1 MLKSWPGGWAD
12 AKATLAALRQ
22 SFAVIEFDTRGI
34 ILSANENFCHAMGY
48 KSEELIG
55 RHHSI
60 FAEPDYASSPE
71 YRAFWE
77 KLASG
82 ECVTGE
88 CVRIGKDGNEVWL
101 QASYSP
107 VRDVSGNVYKIVKLA
122 SVITGSVMEAT
133 DSKGKLEALSRV
145 QAVIEFLPDGTIMTA
160 NKNFLKTVAYDLQEI
175 QGRHHSMFVETS
187 VAKTS
192 EYAAFWDK
200 LRAGEFVSSECKRIG
215 KNGKEIWLQT
225 SYNPIFDRKGRI
237 IKVVKFATDI
247 TRRVQA
253 INEIEHGLKKLAS
266 NTLNYRLTTPIDS
279 TYEGLR
285 HDFNKAIQN
294 LDQTIGAISSS
305 VTTVGRGADEITTA
319 SVDLAQRTETQAV
332 SLEETASRLNQLT
345 NAVTRSADGAKD
357 ASTLASNV
365 RTNAARSGEVVN
377 NAVKAMEQI
386 RNTSQSISQIVGMI
400 DEIAFLTNMLSLNA
414 AVEAARAG
422 EAGVGFSV
430 VASEVRQ
437 LAKRS
442 ADASKQIRDLIS
454 SSDIQ
459 VQRGVEMV
467 GTAGKALQSIMAEMF
482 HMDNLM
488 SDIATGAQEQAQGLA
503 QINESVS
510 KLDHMT
516 QKNAAM
522 ATQSTKAAN
531 ALDGQAKRL
540 ERLTGNFKITSSGET
555 LAQIFTPELCGV

>member
-12 AKATLAALRQ
+12 AKATLAALQQ
-22 SFAVIEFDTRGI
+22 SFAVIEFDTQGV
-34 ILSANENFCHAMGY
+34 ILNANENFCHSMGY
-48 KSEELIG
+48 RSEEIVG
-55 RHHSI
+55 RHHRI
-60 FAEPDYASSPE
+60 FVEPDYAESPD
-71 YRAFWE
+71 YRAFWN

-82 ECVTGE
+82 KFVTGE
-88 CVRIGKDGNEVWL
+88 CVRIGKNGEEVWL

-107 VRDVSGNVYKIVKLA
+107 VHDVSGNVYKIVKLA
-122 SVITGSVMEAT
+122 SVITGSVMEAA
-133 DSKGKLEALSRV
+133 DSKGKLDALSRV
-145 QAVIEFLPDGTIMTA
+145 QAMIEFLPDGTIMTA
-160 NKNFLKTVAYDLQEI
+160 NKNFLDTIAYDLPEI
-175 QGRHHSMFVETS
+175 QGRHHSMFVGPE
-187 VAKTS
+187 VAKS
-192 EYAAFWDK
+192 AEYAAFWDK

-225 SYNPIFDRKGRI
+225 SYNPIFDRKGRV

-247 TRRVQA
+247 TRRVHA
-253 INEIEHGLKKLAS
+253 INEIETGLKKLAN
-266 NTLNYRLTTPIDS
+266 NTLNYRLTTPIDP

-285 HDFNKAIQN
+285 NDFNTAIQN
-294 LDQTIGAISSS
+294 LDRTIGAISSS
-305 VTTVGRGADEITTA
+305 VETVGKGADEISMA
-319 SVDLAQRTETQAV
+319 SGDLARRTETQAG
-332 SLEETASRLNQLT
+332 SLEGTASRLNQLT
-345 NAVTRSADGAKD
+345 DAVTRSAHGAMD

-365 RTNAARSGEVVN
+365 RTNAAKSGEVVN
-377 NAVKAMEQI
+377 NAVTAMEQI
-386 RNTSQSISQIVGMI
+386 RNTSESISQIVGMI

-454 SSDIQ
+454 SSDVQ
-459 VQRGVEMV
+459 VQQGVELV
-467 GTAGKALQSIMAEMF
+467 GTAGKALQSIVSEMS

-488 SDIATGAQEQAQGLA
+488 SDIATCAQEQAQGLA
-503 QINESVS
+503 QINDSVS

-522 ATQSTKAAN
+522 ATQSTKAAH
-531 ALDGQAKRL
+531 ALDSQAKRL
-540 ERLTGNFKITSSGET
+540 EKLTGHFKISSFHDTET
-555 LAQIFTPELCGV
+555 RSFAPVLCDV